1 MTDTKIAHLY
11 DVKELGEDGPVEIW
25 LYKGRIVIRAY
36 NCSGNE
42 HTNIDLED
50 LMSCLNQHLLN
61 TMSARAAAAALKET
75 GDE

>member
-1 MTDTKIAHLY
+1 MITDTKIAHLY
-11 DVKELGEDGPVEIW
+11 DVKELGEGGPVEIW

-61 TMSARAAAAALKET
+61 TMSARAALKET
-75 GDE
+75 KDE

>member
-1 MTDTKIAHLY
+1 MITDTKIAHLY
-11 DVKELGEDGPVEIW
+11 DVKELGEGGPVEIW

-61 TMSARAAAAALKET
+61 TMSARAALKET